1 MKYNWGDSWD
11 GFDAKQYVYDEHKE
25 KKWRTGI
32 WKILFCLMA
41 LIILYIITNH
51 IDEIRLVKEGTM
63 IEAEYDAKKSFA
75 QDRDENG
82 SLHIYN
88 LSSYYP
94 EHEGDM
100 VRLYYTDSINYA
112 RPRNT
117 LSSRIFHYCFF
128 GGLLALSVWRIKKNS

>member
-1 MKYNWGDSWD
+1 MKYNFGDSWD
-11 GFDAKQYVYDEHKE
+11 GFDAKEYVYDEHKE

-63 IEAEYDAKKSFA
+63 IEAEYDAKNSVA
-75 QDRDENG
+75 RYWDENG
-82 SLHIYN
+82 LLHTYN

-94 EHEGDM
+94 EYEGNV
-100 VRLYYTDSINYA
+100 VRLYYTDSLNYA

-117 LSSRIFHYCFF
+117 LSSRIFLYCFF
-128 GGLLALSVWRIKKNS
+128 GVILALSVWRIKKNS

>member
-1 MKYNWGDSWD
+1 MKYNMGDSWD

-25 KKWRTGI
+25 KNWRTGI

-63 IEAEYDAKKSFA
+63 IEAEYDAKNSVA
-75 QDRDENG
+75 LYWDENG
-82 SLHIYN
+82 SLHTYN

-94 EHEGDM
+94 AHEGDM